1 MNSIARAKSDS
12 KQVGTPP
19 SVDRM
24 VRLQHVI
31 ASLSGILTS
40 KEVADTVLLQVV
52 EALEADAGS
61 VLVMTDDETRLER
74 VSTRGYSQDTLEQ
87 FGPYSLTDRFPA
99 TEALQSGEPIW
110 ISSPTEWEQQYP
122 ALAGIQS
129 SLGCGGAA
137 CIPLMVQ
144 GRKLGLLVLSFRRA
158 LEHNRDDRAFALT
171 LAQQCAQALDRSRL
185 YAAERT
191 ARAQAEANR
200 GRLYDLF
207 MRAPAR
213 IALGRGPD
221 HIYAFANEQYV
232 AELEQPDIIGRPARE
247 VFPGAEDQGI
257 IAIADRVYATG
268 EPFIAH
274 EALFRVDR
282 DRDGREEDRYFDVVI
297 QPSYES
303 NGSIDG
309 VMLFSMDVTEVVR
322 SRQRV
327 EELLAE
333 RNAMLGQIA
342 DGLLI
347 IDASEHVV
355 FANEAACAVYGA
367 DISGMPLQRVAQAF
381 RDSRKDG
388 GPVHASES
396 KVDQALRTG
405 QVTPFESLLTRKD
418 GTSVIVQG
426 SVAPVTGDDGTQLGA
441 VVTFRDVTAQRTLE
455 RQKDD
460 FLAAAAHDL
469 KTPRTTIK
477 GVAQILQRRVG
488 RWETPEAEQLLQ
500 DLARIDSNVSKMNL
514 LINKLLDI
522 TRLQMDQPLTLEK
535 RPTDL
540 VAVTKA
546 VIEDQQTASKCHTVR
561 LETETPEVIG
571 MLDLFR
577 IERVMTNL
585 LANSIRFSPQGGEIR
600 VGIRQVIEAD
610 MRWGVITVYDTGLG
624 IPAPDLPHIFD
635 RFYRAGNVE
644 GKIARAGIGLAGVRQ
659 IVEQHGGSISAESGE
674 GGGTTFTVRLPL
686 DG

>member
-1 MNSIARAKSDS
+1 MI
-12 KQVGTPP
+12 
-19 SVDRM
+19 
-24 VRLQHVI
+24 RLQHVI
-31 ASLSGILTS
+31 ASLAGILS
-40 KEVADTVLLQVV
+40 PGEVADTVLLQAI

-61 VLVMTDDETRLER
+61 VVVVTDDETRLER
-74 VSTRGYSQDTLEQ
+74 VSTRGYPGDTLQ
-87 FGPYSLTDRFPA
+87 RFGPYSISDHFPA
-99 TEALQSGEPIW
+99 TEALQSGNPIW
-110 ISSPTEWEQQYP
+110 ISSHVEWEQQYP
-122 ALAGIQS
+122 ELAGIQS
-129 SLGCGGAA
+129 SLGFSAAA
-137 CIPLMVQ
+137 CIPLMAQ

-158 LEHNRDDRAFALT
+158 LDHNQEDQAFALT

-185 YAAERT
+185 YAAERA
-191 ARAQAEANR
+191 ARAQAEADR

-213 IALGRGPD
+213 IALSRGPD
-221 HIYAFANEQYV
+221 HVYVFANEQYV

-268 EPFIAH
+268 EPFSAR

-282 DRDGREEDRYFDVVI
+282 DHDGKEEDRYFDVVI
-297 QPSYES
+297 QPSYAPD
-303 NGSIDG
+303 GSIDG

-322 SRQRV
+322 SHERV

-347 IDASEHVV
+347 VDASGQVV
-355 FANEAACAVYGA
+355 FANEAARVVSGA
-367 DISGMPLQRVAQAF
+367 DISGMPLQSAAEAF
-381 RDSRKDG
+381 QVSSKDG
-388 GPVHASES
+388 LPVRPTEF
-396 KVDQALRTG
+396 KVDQAMRTG
-405 QVTPFESLLTRKD
+405 QVAPFESRLTRKD
-418 GTSVIVQG
+418 GTTVIIQG
-426 SVAPVTGDDGTQLGA
+426 SAAPVTGEEGAQLGT

-469 KTPRTTIK
+469 KTPLTTIK

-488 RWETPEAEQLLQ
+488 RWETPEAEKLIQ
-500 DLARIDSNVSKMNL
+500 DLARIDSTVSKMNL

-546 VIEDQQTASKCHTVR
+546 VIEDQQTVSKRHTVR
-561 LETETPEVIG
+561 LESETPEVIG
-571 MLDLFR
+571 SLDSFR

-585 LANSIRFSPQGGEIR
+585 LSNSIRYSPQGGEIR
-600 VGIRQVIEAD
+600 VGIRQAIEAD
-610 MRWGVITVYDTGLG
+610 MRWGVITVCDTGLG

-644 GKIARAGIGLAGVRQ
+644 GKIAGAGIGLAGVRQ
-659 IVEQHGGSISAESGE
+659 IVEQHGGSISAQSDER
-674 GGGTTFTVRLPL
+674 GGTVFTVRLPL
-686 DG
+686 DS